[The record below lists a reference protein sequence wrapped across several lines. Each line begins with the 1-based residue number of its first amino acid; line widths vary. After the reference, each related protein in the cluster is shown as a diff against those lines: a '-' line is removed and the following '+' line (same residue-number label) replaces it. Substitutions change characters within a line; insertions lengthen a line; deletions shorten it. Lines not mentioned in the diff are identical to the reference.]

1 MCILSLSTSSKLD
14 KNKNICIIYIER
26 KGEKL
31 NLKEVTLKEI
41 SKRANVSVS
50 TVSAILNNNPTCFA
64 GEKTRK
70 KVIEI
75 AEELGYYPNLLYR
88 SLRNKK
94 TNTIGVII
102 PHLYYSEVTIDIE
115 LLESILW
122 EKGYH
127 LFIGYTRNY
136 IEKEEALIK
145 DFLSRRVDGIIFV
158 IGKEI
163 GISKE
168 IEKIINKNFPFITI
182 GRFRNLETDFI
193 STDYFKGG
201 YIAGKHLY
209 EKVYEKFGIL
219 FSKEENNGDLTVK
232 DRKNGFLKFIKEK
245 NLEVKEYYIE
255 KGYTNIEN
263 LIEKSEETGMKI
275 LKDKKNM
282 KFAIFASNDEIAVGL
297 VKSALKI
304 GIKIPEELGI
314 IGFDNSLS
322 SILSPIPITTIRQKK
337 EVVAKRAAETIIKK
351 IERTK
356 GKIEEFIQPELIERE
371 STGIRPGKLN

>member
-102 PHLYYSEVTIDIE
+102 PHLYYSEVT
-115 LLESILW
+115 
-122 EKGYH
+122 
-127 LFIGYTRNY
+127 
-136 IEKEEALIK
+136 K

-168 IEKIINKNFPFITI
+168 IEKIINKNFPFMTI
-182 GRFRNLETDFI
+182 GRFRNLTTDFI

>member
-1 MCILSLSTSSKLD
+1 M
-14 KNKNICIIYIER
+14 
-26 KGEKL
+26 

-50 TVSAILNNNPTCFA
+50 TVSAILNNSPFCFA

-70 KVIEI
+70 KVIKI

-94 TNTIGVII
+94 TNTIGLII
-102 PHLYYSEVTIDIE
+102 PHLYYSEITIDIE

-122 EKGYH
+122 DNGYH
-127 LFIGYTRNY
+127 LFIGYTRNDPK
-136 IEKEEALIK
+136 KEEALIK

-158 IGKEI
+158 IGKERNKN
-163 GISKE
+163 KE
-168 IEKIINKNFPFITI
+168 IEKIINKNFPFITV
-182 GRFRNLETDFI
+182 GRFKNLKTDFI

-209 EKVYEKFGIL
+209 EKGYEKLGIL
-219 FSKEENNGDLTVK
+219 FGKDENSEDLTVK
-232 DRKNGFLKFIKEK
+232 ERKNGFLNFAKEK

-255 KGYTNIEN
+255 KGFNNVEN
-263 LIEKSEETGMKI
+263 LIEESEKIGMKI
-275 LKDKKNM
+275 LKEKNRPSG
-282 KFAIFASNDEIAVGL
+282 IFASNDEIAVGII
-297 VKSALKI
+297 KSALKL

-337 EVVAKRAAETIIKK
+337 EVVAKRAVENIINKIGEKK
-351 IERTK
+351 E
-356 GKIEEFIQPELIERE
+356 KIEEYIEPELIERE
-371 STGIRPGKLN
+371 STRIRPENIIREKSRACLI